1 MEQKGFD
8 SRHIQQ
14 VIGYEFKNIGLLT
27 QAFTRKSYVQEHP
40 GIADNEVLE
49 FYGDAAL
56 NLYTCREMSRFL
68 GKIETLQYVS
78 EKNEQELSE
87 IRSWLVRKE
96 KLSHCIQILGLEKF
110 LFLNES
116 DIKNKVWESKSVKED
131 LFEAILG
138 AVAIDCNWNYENI
151 NTVCENLFSVNNF
164 TENYVAKLQEE
175 CKKRGWA
182 EPIAWDDLYFKRMQ
196 IKQAEVSIFSYQQL
210 DSPNLNMLPIE
221 EKFSFRIP
229 NLKNTISEYRPAY
242 ARTKASSIML
252 AAKNVYEW
260 LLKRDKIQKYI
271 VKIDENFAANQ
282 LHELR
287 QKGLIKDPKY
297 EFSETG
303 HDKDGNPIWNCKCKL
318 EGTDYPFEA
327 EDTSK
332 KKAKQKASAK
342 ALFFLIGEE
351 RILDNSKEEN

>member
-1 MEQKGFD
+1 MEQKEFD

-27 QAFTRKSYVQEHP
+27 QAFTRKSYAQEHP
-40 GIADNEVLE
+40 GLSDNEVLE
-49 FYGDAAL
+49 FFGDAAL
-56 NLYTCREMSRFL
+56 NLYACREMSRFL
-68 GKIETLQYVS
+68 GKIEVFQYVS

-96 KLSHCIQILGLEKF
+96 RLSHCIQILGLEKF

-116 DIKNKVWESKSVKED
+116 DIKNKAWESKSVKED

-138 AVAIDCNWNYENI
+138 AVAIDCNWEYDNI

-164 TENYVAKLQEE
+164 TENYMAKLQEE
-175 CKKRGWA
+175 CKKRGWE
-182 EPIAWDDLYFKRMQ
+182 EPIAWDELYFQRMQ
-196 IKQAEVSIFSYQQL
+196 AKQAELSAFPYQQFWNPIL
-210 DSPNLNMLPIE
+210 TTLPIE
-221 EKFSFRIP
+221 EKFSFHIP
-229 NLKNTISEYRPAY
+229 NLKNTISEYSPAY

-282 LHELR
+282 LHELQ
-287 QKGLIKDPKY
+287 QKGLIKEPKY
-297 EFSETG
+297 EFTETG
-303 HDKDGNPIWNCKCKL
+303 HDKDGNPIWKCECKL
-318 EGTDYPFEA
+318 DGTEYPFEA
-327 EDTSK
+327 KDSSK
-332 KKAKQKASAK
+332 KRAKQKVATE

-351 RILDNSKEEN
+351 RILDNSKEEK